1 MATETA
7 RHSLTI
13 ELKEDGPES
22 GHVHMARDAALLDLA
37 EQGVL
42 ACRVYSWS
50 EPWITLGAQ
59 QDAKRDL
66 LGDSVPHAMR
76 PTGGLAVLHGHDVT
90 VGLAAPLDL
99 FTIDSRS
106 LKAVYRGVIAPLVT
120 AMNDCGCRVALAEQ
134 TRFAKGPKT
143 AIDCFAA
150 VSPND
155 IVDIETGLKACGCAL
170 KVTRT
175 AVLLQAS
182 LPSGP
187 PLVDPRALFAGPAAP
202 VATKWQTER
211 FAEFLEN
218 HLRAL

>member
-1 MATETA
+1 MATEAA
-7 RHSLTI
+7 RHC
-13 ELKEDGPES
+13 LKIDFNEDGPDT
-22 GHVHMARDAALLDLA
+22 GHVHMARDAALLNLA

-59 QDAKRDL
+59 QDAERDL
-66 LGDSVPHAMR
+66 ISDSVPHAMR

-99 FTIDSRS
+99 FTKDSRS
-106 LKAVYRGVIAPLVT
+106 LKAVYRGVIAPLIA

-134 TRFAKGPKT
+134 TRFAKGPKK

-187 PLVDPRALFAGPAAP
+187 PLVDPRTLFAGPASP
-202 VATKWQTER
+202 VASKWQTER
-211 FAEFLEN
+211 FAELLGN
-218 HLRAL
+218 RLRAL